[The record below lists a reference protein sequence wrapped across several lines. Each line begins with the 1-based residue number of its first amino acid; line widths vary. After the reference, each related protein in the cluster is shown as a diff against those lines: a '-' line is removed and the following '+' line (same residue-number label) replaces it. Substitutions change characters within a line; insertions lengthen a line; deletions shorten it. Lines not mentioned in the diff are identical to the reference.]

1 MWNKGGVRE
10 WRSVRSQFGKEGEN
24 DIVGRLFAIM
34 GEKYAE
40 DGVFLHMHTY
50 RARVVFAGNH
60 MRTASGMQ
68 ADELFQ
74 EFSQTPA
81 AVVF

>member
-1 MWNKGGVRE
+1 MGFASGDLSEARLQG
-10 WRSVRSQFGKEGEN
+10 REN
-24 DIVGRLFAIM
+24 DLVGRLFAIM